1 MNDSLLKQVIAAAA
15 GCNIE
20 EVSFPYPK
28 SINSPLSILLTTFDA
43 KLESQIDFALVYGG
57 YPECFLLEIAGRFIV
72 IVNSSYLGLVYG
84 LVAAFFGSMP
94 INESELYT
102 ATKLGFCVDLVQM
115 FIPAEIFD
123 AEIRERI
130 ITNINAYRQ
139 KAPQVFMLFQSEI
152 AEIEM
157 LPYDEFYIALWF
169 YFVAHEIGHC
179 VRKTDGSNQIIYG
192 DLNDLIISDETTAQE
207 HVRRIREALGIA
219 QYEFFYKAEL
229 ELLFEINDRDTLI
242 DEIFCDQTAFV
253 IVLEMISVLKERQF
267 GDFSDLGY
275 LTDSIFK
282 IFVAHQKLLELRR
295 LRQRLG
301 IMGQEGLKHYRT
313 DKIRNAIRF
322 TYLRDIAACLVPCGD
337 PYHFKTSHGFQVFGY
352 YGAMG
357 IREMANHAQSVKSL
371 EFDPLIDA
379 SLNVVFEG
387 CFADSI

>member
-1 MNDSLLKQVIAAAA
+1 
-15 GCNIE
+15 
-20 EVSFPYPK
+20 
-28 SINSPLSILLTTFDA
+28 LSILLTTFDA
-43 KLESQIDFALVYGG
+43 KLKSQIDFALVYGG
-57 YPECFLLEIAGRFIV
+57 DPECFLLEIADRFIV
-72 IVNSSYLGLVYG
+72 VVSSVYLGLVYG
-84 LVAAFFGSMP
+84 LVAAFFGSLP
-94 INESELYT
+94 INDPELYT
-102 ATKLGFCVDLVQM
+102 ATKLRFCVDLVQT

-123 AEIRERI
+123 GAIRERI
-130 ITNINAYRQ
+130 IANINNYRQ
-139 KAPQVFMLFQSEI
+139 KAPQLHILFQSEI
-152 AEIEM
+152 AGIEM

-179 VRKTDGSNQIIYG
+179 VRKTDRSNQIIYG
-192 DLNDLIISDETTAQE
+192 DLNDLIISDETIAQK
-207 HVRRIREALGIA
+207 HVKRIREALGIA

-229 ELLFEINDRDTLI
+229 ESLFEINDRDTLI

-253 IVLEMISVLKERQF
+253 IVLEMIGIMKKHQF
-267 GDFSDLGY
+267 GDFSGLGY

-301 IMGQEGLKHYRT
+301 IMGQEGLKRYRT
-313 DKIRNAIRF
+313 DKIRNTIRF
-322 TYLRDIAACLVPCGD
+322 TYLKEIAACLVPCGD

-357 IREMANHAQSVKSL
+357 IREMADYAQSVKSL

-387 CFADSI
+387 CFADST